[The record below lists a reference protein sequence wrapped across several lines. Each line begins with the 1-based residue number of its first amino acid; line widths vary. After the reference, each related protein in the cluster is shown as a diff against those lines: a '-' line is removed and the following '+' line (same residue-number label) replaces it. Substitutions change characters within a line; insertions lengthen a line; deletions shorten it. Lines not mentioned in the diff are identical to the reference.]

1 MPISDSQQHYYVST
15 AGNDACH
22 HGGRRT
28 IFKENM
34 RRFLAGEPFLYV
46 CDKGAGL

>member
-15 AGNDACH
+15 AGNDPRHH
-22 HGGRRT
+22 HGRWA
-28 IFKENM
+28 ILKENM

-46 CDKGAGL
+46 CDKEAGF